1 MKGSDAWHDL
11 RLFVVTDDT
20 TRADIEEALHHLTAA
35 AKRLPSHY
43 VDRRAAIHVRID
55 ALLTELQGR
64 P

>member
-1 MKGSDAWHDL
+1 MTATASEG
-11 RLFVVTDDT
+11 LFVVTDDT

-43 VDRRAAIHVRID
+43 VDRRADIHRRMNV
-55 ALLTELQGR
+55 LLCEWQMR